1 MLCNVQKNFFIN
13 LNKKRFSF
21 YFSFF
26 KTNIFFLF
34 KYQTEDRSTGFY
46 VYIDLHE
53 YSQQLEKKQR
63 RFFQKFQELILN
75 RKLYSISG
83 ESSFWIEI
91 EFHFSFLCLLVV
103 RDGFMLEFIFVK
115 MCKFMFAITF
125 SLSQSICLITILFL
139 FSFLYPVLLFIQKKS
154 KNNNSTK
161 LKGKNFKSVII
172 DEKIE
177 H

>member
-1 MLCNVQKNFFIN
+1 M
-13 LNKKRFSF
+13 
-21 YFSFF
+21 
-26 KTNIFFLF
+26 
-34 KYQTEDRSTGFY
+34 
-46 VYIDLHE
+46 
-53 YSQQLEKKQR
+53 
-63 RFFQKFQELILN
+63 N